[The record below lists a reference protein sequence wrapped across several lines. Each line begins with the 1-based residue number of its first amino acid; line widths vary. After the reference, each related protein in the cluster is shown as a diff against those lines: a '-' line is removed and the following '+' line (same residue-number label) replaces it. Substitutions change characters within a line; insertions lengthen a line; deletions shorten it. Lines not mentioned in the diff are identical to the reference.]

1 MRGFKVRDDK
11 DYKLFCTFGAEDDL
25 YGLSIRD
32 LHQKYIN
39 DDIMPSIDGG
49 IEGSDSENDD
59 EDRSD
64 GDGSADGDAEDWL
77 EEEGGVLTDA
87 TRTDL
92 VSFRPS
98 KYT

>member
-1 MRGFKVRDDK
+1 
-11 DYKLFCTFGAEDDL
+11 L
-25 YGLSIRD
+25 YGLSIGD
-32 LHQKYIN
+32 LHQKYIDN
-39 DDIMPSIDGG
+39 DIMPSIEGG
-49 IEGSDSENDD
+49 IEGSDSEND
-59 EDRSD
+59 EEGSCD
-64 GDGSADGDAEDWL
+64 GDSSADGDAEDWL